1 MNRVLML
8 AVLGVAL
15 LVAAITQLVVP
26 AAATNDGAARVQDAG
41 RHAARARDA
50 LAHRRWPRA
59 IAESERAVADSPL
72 DSEYRRLL
80 GVSYL
85 RAGRFV
91 SAAQAFADALT
102 LRPDDSAAALN
113 LSLAQVAI
121 GAGDTARVTL
131 AAHASGIGA
140 TDRGLALALAGDL
153 PGALQLL
160 MPAARAPDADA
171 KTRQNLAFV
180 LALAGQ
186 WPQARALAAYDLPAD
201 EVDRRLAGWAALA
214 QPRAAS
220 DQVAALLGIIPASDP
235 GQPAALALVAPA
247 PTAIVRMADP
257 RPSVTSQIVP
267 APVAPASSQPVP
279 PPASE
284 LAAPAAVPMMA
295 GPTVAPHPLL
305 RVAAA
310 PLRVRPSARGRYFV
324 QLGAYGSVAVARDG
338 WRGAVRRW
346 PALGQWRPMT
356 AKVTGAMT
364 RYQLSIGG
372 GTRGD
377 AIRLCRGY
385 RARGGRCFVRLAAGD
400 RPAPWR
406 EMRLAMR

>member
-8 AVLGVAL
+8 AVLGLAL

-72 DSEYRRLL
+72 DGEYRRLL

-113 LSLAQVAI
+113 LSLAQVAT
-121 GAGDTARVTL
+121 GEGDTARVTL
-131 AAHASGIGA
+131 ATHASGIGA

-201 EVDRRLAGWAALA
+201 QVDRRLTGWAALA
-214 QPRAAS
+214 QQRAAS

-247 PTAIVRMADP
+247 PAAIVRMADP

-284 LAAPAAVPMMA
+284 LAAPAAVPTMA

-305 RVAAA
+305 RVAAV
-310 PLRVRPSARGRYFV
+310 LRSRPPARGRYFV

-346 PALGQWRPMT
+346 PALGQWRPMRL
-356 AKVTGAMT
+356 KVTGAMT

-372 GTRGD
+372 VSRGD
-377 AIRLCRGY
+377 AIRLCRVY
-385 RARGGRCFVRLAAGD
+385 RARGGRCFVRLVAGD

-406 EMRLAMR
+406 ERRLAMR